1 MTIRIR
7 LSNDWAPGL
16 HHGEAGLHE
25 HHQGAAQ
32 DQPEAENA
40 VDWVVII
47 EINEENPQEN
57 IFWNV
62 SWIDFRNVRLDWG

>member
-47 EINEENPQEN
+47 EINEENLRKTFSGMFLGL
-57 IFWNV
+57 IFGM
-62 SWIDFRNVRLDWG
+62 SG

>member
-47 EINEENPQEN
+47 EINEENLRKTFSGMILGL
-57 IFWNV
+57 IFGM
-62 SWIDFRNVRLDWG
+62 SG